1 MTHITRNSRA
11 SDDRLLGWLALRMDH
26 SARAAARMTRAN
38 AGRLIADTRAVAE
51 ADASESG
58 EDVRA
63 AYPWWRADA

>member
-11 SDDRLLGWLALRMDH
+11 SDDRLIGWLALRMDH
-26 SARAAARMTRAN
+26 SARAAARMTKAN

-51 ADASESG
+51 ADAAESG

>member
-11 SDDRLLGWLALRMDH
+11 SDDRLLGWLALRMEH
-26 SARAAARMTRAN
+26 SARASARMTKAN

-51 ADASESG
+51 ADAAESG

-63 AYPWWRADA
+63 AYPWWRDA